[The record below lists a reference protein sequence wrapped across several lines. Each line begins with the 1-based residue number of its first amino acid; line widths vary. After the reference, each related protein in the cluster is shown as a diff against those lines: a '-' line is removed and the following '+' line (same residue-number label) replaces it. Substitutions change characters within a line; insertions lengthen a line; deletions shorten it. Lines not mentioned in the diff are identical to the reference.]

1 MILLSVEKHKSSES
15 YFCHCLGWTAVVNCS
30 LPPPTTPFV
39 GRKLECSEI
48 VENFTLNHRR
58 IGIITGASGVGK
70 STLAIN
76 VGHML
81 LSKRWQVHYH
91 LYRDHDS
98 SLDTSVLLPQV
109 QASSGISHAT
119 LFILDMDMCISNDR
133 QDKLLNA
140 FHSIAESLNKNGYV
154 RLLFVIRHGEH
165 FLENLAFSCNL
176 QPLSST
182 FAVELLKTTSRKSPF
197 DDLKAIAKVC
207 DCTPQAL
214 MLARDLIEDGMSE
227 TDIINTITSSGKLR
241 IDTALKLKDGPV
253 LIGGE
258 NLFGPSFINMV
269 HFDDGDLIIERAN
282 PLPTF
287 APKEVS
293 SLKRKLQV
301 YDADNSTPPILYSCR
316 DYCRHPLVTPF
327 ELEPMQGKFTFVQ
340 EVQEDRR
347 SNYFEI

>member
-1 MILLSVEKHKSSES
+1 M
-15 YFCHCLGWTAVVNCS
+15 
-30 LPPPTTPFV
+30 
-39 GRKLECSEI
+39 ECSEI
-48 VENFTLNHRR
+48 VENFILNHRR
-58 IGIITGASGVGK
+58 IGIITGAAGIGK
-70 STLAIN
+70 TTLAVA
-76 VGHML
+76 VGHKL

-109 QASSGISHAT
+109 QAISRISHAT

-140 FHSIAESLNKNGYV
+140 FQSFAESLNKNGFV
-154 RLLFVIRHGEH
+154 RLLFVIRHGKH

-182 FAVELLKTTSRKSPF
+182 FAVELLKTTSTSTSTF

-207 DCTPQAL
+207 DCTPRAL
-214 MLARDLIEDGMSE
+214 MLARGLIEDGMSE

-241 IDTALKLKDGPV
+241 IDKALKLKDGPV
-253 LIGGE
+253 LIGDE
-258 NLFGPSFINMV
+258 IVFVPSFSIMP
-269 HFDDGDLIIERAN
+269 HLGDGDLIIEKTN

-301 YDADNSTPPILYSCR
+301 YDADNSTPPIFYSYR
-316 DYCRHPLVTPF
+316 GRVRHPLVKILVKH
-327 ELEPMQGKFTFVQ
+327 ELEPKKGKFTFVQ